1 MGSVELVV
9 TDLDGTLWAYDSIH
23 QPHEAT
29 LDAWHELERRGI
41 PVLVATG
48 RRVTSTRDPLAALG
62 LAPSAVVLNGS
73 LALDLA
79 TGELFHRHHYEPDA
93 AVAVLAAFR
102 AHGLDPCI
110 YVDHADIDAYV
121 SDEPS
126 TSPEHLA
133 AMGARA
139 CLADLDAVVSSASV
153 LSFGV
158 FGHDAD
164 VLALVAADMDA
175 SRSTPMIL
183 TDTWSAGSALA
194 VAPFGLSKWTG
205 VLAYCALHD
214 IDPGRVLAIGDEV
227 NDVELITRAAIGVA
241 VSDAP
246 PVVRAAADREV
257 PPASDGGWAKILDL
271 L

>member
-1 MGSVELVV
+1 
-9 TDLDGTLWAYDSIH
+9 WAYDSMH
-23 QPHEAT
+23 RPHDAT
-29 LDAWHELERRGI
+29 LAAWHELERRGI

-79 TGELFHRHHYEPDA
+79 TGELFHRHHYEPGDA
-93 AVAVLAAFR
+93 AVVLAAFR
-102 AHGLDPCI
+102 AHGLDPCV
-110 YVDHADIDAYV
+110 YVEHPDIDAYV
-121 SDEPS
+121 SDAPS
-126 TSPEHLA
+126 TSPEHLS
-133 AMGARA
+133 AMGSRA
-139 CLADLDAVVSSASV
+139 CQADLDDIVVSASV

-164 VLALVAADMDA
+164 VLAAIAADIDPA
-175 SRSTPMIL
+175 RSTPMIL
-183 TDTWSAGSALA
+183 TDSWSEGSALA

-205 VLAYCALHD
+205 VLAYCARHD
-214 IDPGRVLAIGDEV
+214 IDPARVLAIGDEV
-227 NDVELITRAAIGVA
+227 NDVELIASAAIGVA

-246 PVVRAAADREV
+246 PSVRAVADHEV
-257 PPASDGGWAKILDL
+257 PPASAGGWAAILDL

>member
-1 MGSVELVV
+1 VGPVDLVV

-29 LDAWHELERRGI
+29 LGAWNELERRGI

-79 TGELFHRHHYEPDA
+79 TGELFHRHHYEPADA
-93 AVAVLAAFR
+93 AVVLAAFR

-110 YVDHADIDAYV
+110 YVDHIDIDAYI
-121 SDEPS
+121 SDAPS

-139 CLADLDAVVSSASV
+139 CTADLDEIVTSASV

-164 VLALVAADMDA
+164 ILTLIAADIDA
-175 SRSTPMIL
+175 ARSTPMIL

-205 VLAYCALHD
+205 VLAYCARHD

-241 VSDAP
+241 VAGAP
-246 PVVRAAADREV
+246 PAVRAAADQEV
-257 PPASDGGWAKILDL
+257 PPASEGGWAEILDL
-271 L
+271 V